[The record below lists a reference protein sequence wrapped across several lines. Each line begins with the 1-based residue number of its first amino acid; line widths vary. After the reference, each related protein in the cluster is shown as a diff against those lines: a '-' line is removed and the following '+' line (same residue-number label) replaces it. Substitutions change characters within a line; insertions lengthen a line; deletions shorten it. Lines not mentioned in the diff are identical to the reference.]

1 MSYARQLGEELDHL
15 RSELGRL
22 IDTNAADAVS
32 ASREK
37 IDEAAKVIGG
47 LVDEIEQVFAREEQ
61 QIEDFIASR
70 PVMSVAAAF
79 LAGLALGYVVRR
91 RL

>member
-1 MSYARQLGEELDHL
+1 MSYARQLGEELDRL

-32 ASREK
+32 GSREK
-37 IDEAAKVIGG
+37 IDEAAKMIGG

-61 QIEDFIASR
+61 QIEDFISSR

-91 RL
+91 RP